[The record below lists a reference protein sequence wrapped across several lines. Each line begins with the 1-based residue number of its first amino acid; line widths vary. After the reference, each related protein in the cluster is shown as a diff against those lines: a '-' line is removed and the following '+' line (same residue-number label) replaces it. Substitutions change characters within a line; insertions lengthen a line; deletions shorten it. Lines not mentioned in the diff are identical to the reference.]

1 VRTPPVWLHHEA
13 SFAHDVPGHPERP
26 DRIRALEGAMQLGRW
41 YGWERLEAPAATTE
55 ALLAVHPQRH
65 LDSLEQLCARGG
77 GYIDMDTAA
86 VEATWEAA
94 LRAAGGAC
102 SLVDLLMG
110 GHAST
115 GLSALRPPG
124 HHAEAAR
131 AMGFC
136 FFNNV
141 AVAARWAQSQHGV
154 ERVLIFD
161 WDVHHGNG
169 TEAIFWADGSVLF
182 VSAHQWPLY
191 PGTGAGGDVG
201 RGEGA
206 GYTVNI
212 PVPPGTGD
220 DAYLSIARDVVCELI
235 GTYAPGLV
243 LVSAGFDA
251 HRLDPLASC
260 QVSGAGFA
268 GMAVLIRLACEAAGV
283 PYGFVLEG
291 GYSLEALIEAIEGL
305 APALSAETAPDEP
318 AVAIHPLVEPVLE
331 RMGRYGLTSRA

>member
-1 VRTPPVWLHHEA
+1 VSPPPVWLHHEA
-13 SFAHDVPGHPERP
+13 SLAHDVPGHPERP
-26 DRIRALEGAMQLGRW
+26 DRIRAIEGAMQLGGW
-41 YGWERLEAPAATTE
+41 YGWERMQAPAASTE
-55 ALLAVHPQRH
+55 TLLAVHPQRH

-86 VEATWEAA
+86 VGATWEAA
-94 LRAAGGAC
+94 LHAAGGAC
-102 SLVDLLMG
+102 ALVDVLMDG
-110 GHAST
+110 KAST
-115 GLSALRPPG
+115 GFSALRPPG

-141 AVAARWAQSQHGV
+141 AVAARHAQAVHGV

-169 TEAIFWADGSVLF
+169 TEAIFWSDPSVLF
-182 VSAHQWPLY
+182 VSVHQWPLY

-206 GYTVNI
+206 GYTINV
-212 PVPPGTGD
+212 PVHPGAGD
-220 DAYLSIARDVVCELI
+220 DVYLSVARDVACALVE
-235 GTYAPGLV
+235 TYAPGLV

-251 HRLDPLASC
+251 HRKDPLGSC
-260 QVSGAGFA
+260 QVTGPGFA
-268 GMAVLIRLACEAAGV
+268 AMAVLIRRACEAAGV

-291 GYSLEALIEAIEGL
+291 GYSLEAMIEAVEHL
-305 APALSAETAPDEP
+305 APALAAPTAPDEP
-318 AVAIHPLVEPVLE
+318 AVSIHPLVEPVLA
-331 RMGRYGLTSRA
+331 RMERYGLTSRA